1 MNAQEIARKAKEGE
15 LTYGDIK
22 EMLTS
27 VIDQFDGFDEDETI
41 PTQLLDVTDKS
52 GEEIQRLVDESGQIG
67 LLIPMDEEF
76 LDEEEEDED
85 YED

>member
-1 MNAQEIARKAKEGE
+1 MDMQEIAAKATAGE

-27 VIDQFDGFDEDETI
+27 VMDQFEDYDEDDFI
-41 PTQLLDVTDKS
+41 PLQALDVTSMS

-67 LLIPMDEEF
+67 LLIPMEVD
-76 LDEEEEDED
+76 EDE
-85 YED
+85 